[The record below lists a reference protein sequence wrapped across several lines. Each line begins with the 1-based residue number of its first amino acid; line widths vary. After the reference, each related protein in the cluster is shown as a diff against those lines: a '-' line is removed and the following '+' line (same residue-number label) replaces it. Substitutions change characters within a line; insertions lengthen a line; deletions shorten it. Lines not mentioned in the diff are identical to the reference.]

1 MSFVLVP
8 LRDASL
14 LFAATALLG
23 ALVWSARGRRA
34 GPLGFAVVVSAVFVA
49 LLALWRTLVIF
60 GVPALWSVSLGERE
74 APALTLALAGLAM
87 LPLGLALGDRVRR
100 AHRPVRPEEVDVDVE
115 TPFDDDVDEGPE
127 SPPPRA

>member
-1 MSFVLVP
+1 
-8 LRDASL
+8 
-14 LFAATALLG
+14 LFLG
-23 ALVWSARGRRA
+23 AVKGIYWLVCKIILLMARYPVKA
-34 GPLGFAVVVSAVFVA
+34 LGFAVVVSAVFVA